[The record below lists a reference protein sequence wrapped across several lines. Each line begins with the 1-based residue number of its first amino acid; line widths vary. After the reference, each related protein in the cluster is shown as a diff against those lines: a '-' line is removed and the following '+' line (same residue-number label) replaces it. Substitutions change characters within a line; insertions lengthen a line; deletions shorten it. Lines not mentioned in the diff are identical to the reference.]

1 MWRKFSEQQI
11 VVVCYDKL
19 KSDNLCFLLVS
30 CKKFIVRLDQ
40 GLKYYLHNSLICSQY
55 DLSEFFFP
63 LFLNSLEAD
72 EQRETCNYFQIEL
85 SCLRAT
91 EIRYL
96 KLLVFVWFVKK
107 SKIALILK
115 YFVINQISHFSLGR
129 HEFVC

>member
-40 GLKYYLHNSLICSQY
+40 GLKYYLHNSLIW
-55 DLSEFFFP
+55 LVRNFFP

-115 YFVINQISHFSLGR
+115 YFVKKINQTSHFSLGR